1 MASATGAASWPM
13 YDLPE
18 LDRSHDRL
26 WSLVRAELAGRG
38 TSTPDR
44 LSHRPRLPEAWTR
57 PDLVVSQT
65 CGWPL
70 VTELGR
76 RVTTIGTF
84 RYRIAG
90 AEGGTYRSRIVGR
103 RAPSDL
109 GLGDLVGRTAAVN
122 ARDSLSGWVSL
133 VAGLGL
139 SGGWPG
145 PVLVTGGHAESLR
158 ALADG
163 RADVASIDA
172 VTYALVERL
181 RPELVDHLVDLGSGP
196 RVPCLPII
204 GPAGLSGVQL
214 ATWRRALSAA
224 ITGTGAAP
232 VRDAL
237 LIEAFTPMDLA
248 DYEAALEPLR
258 AMVDTAG

>member
-1 MASATGAASWPM
+1 MASVTGAASWPM

-18 LDRSHDRL
+18 LDLFHDAL
-26 WSLVRAELAGRG
+26 WSLVRAELAERG

-57 PDLVVSQT
+57 PDLVVSQA

-70 VTELGR
+70 VTELNR
-76 RVTTIGTF
+76 RVTTVGTF
-84 RYRIAG
+84 RYRVPS
-90 AEGGTYRSRIVGR
+90 AEGGTYRSRIVSR
-103 RAPSDL
+103 RARSDL
-109 GLGDLVGRTAAVN
+109 ELSDLAGRTAAVN
-122 ARDSLSGWVSL
+122 ARNSLSGWVSL
-133 VAGLGL
+133 VAELGR

-145 PVLVTGGHAESLR
+145 PVLVTGSHAESLR

-163 RADVASIDA
+163 RADIASIDA

-181 RPELVDHLVDLGSGP
+181 RPELVDHLVDVGSGP

-204 GPAGLSGVQL
+204 GPAGLSDGQV
-214 ATWRRALSAA
+214 ATWRSALSVA
-224 ITGTGAAP
+224 IAGTGAAP
-232 VRDAL
+232 VRDTL
-237 LIEAFTPMDLA
+237 LVEAFAPMDLA